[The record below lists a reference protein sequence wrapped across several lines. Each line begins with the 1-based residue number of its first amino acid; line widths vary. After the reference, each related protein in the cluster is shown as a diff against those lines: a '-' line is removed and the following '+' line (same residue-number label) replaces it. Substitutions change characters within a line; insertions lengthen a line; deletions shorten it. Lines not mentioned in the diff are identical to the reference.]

1 MTANAPLLE
10 LRDAVPSFEE
20 SGLMPAPYNLRI
32 MPGECA
38 VVDCRDFERAAMFA
52 DLCSGMISLTQGS
65 IRFMGLDWSTLRDR
79 QLNALRG
86 RIGRISRSSSRLN
99 LFGTHL
105 NIMLPHL
112 YHTTDPFDH
121 VVLSATELGHRFG
134 FPGLPTSTPDRLS
147 GADLARA
154 ACVRAFVGRPD
165 LLVLEDISDTLPE
178 ENILPFFEMMTTAR
192 DRGCGVLW
200 FVRSAA
206 AWHEY
211 RKAVNIHMR
220 LLDEGLFPMR
230 VV

>member
-38 VVDCRDFERAAMFA
+38 VIDCRDFERAAMFA

-65 IRFMGLDWSTLRDR
+65 IKFMGLDWSTLRDR

-86 RIGRISRSSSRLN
+86 RIGRISRSSSWLN

-112 YHTTDPFDH
+112 YHTTDPFDR

-178 ENILPFFEMMTTAR
+178 ENILPFLEMMTAAR